1 MNCSHRIAILHGWG
15 AGPELLT
22 GLKTQLESLGHC
34 VFLYEMPGYGSRRDE
49 RACESLAELA
59 ADASERLPDYDIW
72 IGWSLGAM
80 VALKVAAQ
88 APDFL
93 SALLAVCPTA
103 RFICHEAKRDALQ
116 TLRETVQENPD
127 KAILRF
133 QRSMPAAEHRRSI
146 GRQLAPET
154 PTKESLLRGLDIL
167 ERADLRSDLDKIALP
182 VHLVSGREDPIIS
195 ASSGQAV
202 GASIRGSKF
211 CSLPCGHLPFL
222 ECPERF
228 LEQVVEF
235 IETIVESSAGRKSV

>member
-93 SALLAVCPTA
+93 SALLAVVQQHDLSATKPSEMHCKHCGKPFKRTLIKRYSGFSDPCPQPN
-103 RFICHEAKRDALQ
+103 ID
-116 TLRETVQENPD
+116 V
-127 KAILRF
+127 
-133 QRSMPAAEHRRSI
+133 
-146 GRQLAPET
+146 QLAGNWHPR
-154 PTKESLLRGLDIL
+154 PRQKN
-167 ERADLRSDLDKIALP
+167 RSFA
-182 VHLVSGREDPIIS
+182 
-195 ASSGQAV
+195 ASTS
-202 GASIRGSKF
+202 
-211 CSLPCGHLPFL
+211 
-222 ECPERF
+222 
-228 LEQVVEF
+228 
-235 IETIVESSAGRKSV
+235 